1 MQDPYLYPGTKV
13 LKNLKGIKEEDE
25 LKKMEADYAILR
37 LAELVSYKDDWEM
50 SYGGLCGLHHYI
62 FKDIYEWAGVQRKI
76 NIEKEEIVLGGLS
89 VEYSDVFDIEKDA
102 VRIIKR
108 ADDTDWNR
116 ISNEQQVQRF
126 AELMADLWKV
136 HPYREGNTRTIV
148 TFCCMY
154 IESKNVYIDSNL
166 FKDNANYTRDALV
179 AANAIFHD
187 IGDKRKP
194 EYLLKIVEDA
204 LNRGRKMRDTVKK
217 TVIKMIDSYDESMIK
232 RIIRWNRIEGKE
244 HTSEEIKNY
253 LQKID
258 DVY

>member
-1 MQDPYLYPGTKV
+1 MQDPHLYPGTAV
-13 LKNLKGIKEEDE
+13 LKNIENIKDEDE
-25 LKKMEADYAILR
+25 LKKMESDYTILR
-37 LAELVSYKDDWEM
+37 LAELTSYKGDWDM
-50 SYGGLCGLHHYI
+50 SYDGLCQLHNHI
-62 FKDIYEWAGVQRKI
+62 FKDIFEWAGVQRKI

-102 VRIIKR
+102 IGIIER
-108 ADDTDWNR
+108 ADKTDWSQL
-116 ISNEQQVQRF
+116 SNEQQVQKF

-154 IESKNVYIDSNL
+154 IESKNIYIDSNL

-194 EYLLKIVEDA
+194 EYLLRIVEDA
-204 LNRGRKMRDTVKK
+204 LDRGRTMKDDVKK
-217 TVIKMIDSYDESMIK
+217 AVSEAVDIYDDSTIK
-232 RIIRWNRIEGKE
+232 RVVRWNRIEERE
-244 HTSEEIKNY
+244 HSSEEIRSY
-253 LQKID
+253 LLKS
-258 DVY
+258 V

>member
-1 MQDPYLYPGTKV
+1 MQDPYLYPGTMV
-13 LKNLKGIKEEDE
+13 LKNLEDIRDEDE
-25 LKKMEADYAILR
+25 LKKMESDYTVLR
-37 LAELVSYKDDWEM
+37 LAELTSYKGNWDMCYD
-50 SYGGLCGLHHYI
+50 GLCQLHYHI

-102 VRIIKR
+102 TNILKR
-108 ADDTDWNR
+108 ADETEWNQ
-116 ISNEQQVQRF
+116 ISDEQKVQKF
-126 AELMADLWKV
+126 AELMANLWKV

-154 IESKNVYIDSNL
+154 IESKNIYIDSNL

-204 LNRGRKMRDTVKK
+204 LGRGRAMKDAIEKAVSEA
-217 TVIKMIDSYDESMIK
+217 VDSYDERTIK
-232 RIIRWNRIEGKE
+232 RIVHWNRVEEKE
-244 HTSEEIKNY
+244 HSSEEIKNY
-253 LQKID
+253 LIRR
-258 DVY
+258 